1 MFIFLLFS
9 SYLFL
14 FNFYPFQFT
23 SYPHFFFLFWR
34 ASPAKWHINFLTQNK
49 YLNIKEVSKLFQD
62 KNDWCSYSPD
72 LCNALTAAAML
83 GKQKVNRVLLFLLNK
98 FFCGLSLNIWN
109 GGYISGLRIRIR
121 SEPKCFPRIRI
132 RYYHTRFGSDK
143 YKNWNATQGC
153 EYR

>member
-1 MFIFLLFS
+1 MLNTSIKYQQKMFIFLLFS

-121 SEPKCFPRIRI
+121 SVFL
-132 RYYHTRFGSDK
+132 GSGSGSGMIIPTNIK
-143 YKNWNATQGC
+143 TNF
-153 EYR
+153 